1 MSSAEPVD
9 PSATTASS
17 AASST
22 APASGTTDH
31 AGKTS
36 NSSSILSVENLT
48 TSFRGDQGIVTAVKD
63 VSFSLG
69 KGEFVGLVGESG
81 CGKSVTSKSIMRLL
95 PAKGTQYSA
104 HSRILLDGQ
113 DLLTLSE
120 SQMRDVR
127 GNRIAMIFQEPM
139 TALNPVF
146 TIGWQLEEALV
157 YHTKL
162 SKSERKARVI
172 ELLKMVDIPS
182 PERRSE
188 EYPHQLSGGMRQR
201 VVIAMALACEPE
213 ILIADEPT
221 TALDVTIQAQ
231 ILRLMKDLQNRTGTA
246 ILLITHDLG
255 VVAQTCDRVVV
266 MYAGQVVEQTSVQK
280 LFHDPAHPYTK
291 ALLES
296 IPRSGRKEK
305 GKRLATIPGIV
316 PALFDMPP
324 GCRFADRCEIR
335 QDHCVAEMPL
345 IESIGEAHFARCHYP
360 VNSTSVSVASS
371 NSATE
376 GEV

>member
-1 MSSAEPVD
+1 MTETETAKIDTANTAAPSSA
-9 PSATTASS
+9 
-17 AASST
+17 
-22 APASGTTDH
+22 
-31 AGKTS
+31 
-36 NSSSILSVENLT
+36 ILSVENLT
-48 TSFRGDQGIVTAVKD
+48 TSFRGDQGLVTAVSN
-63 VSFSLG
+63 VSFTLG

-95 PAKGTQYSA
+95 PEKVTRYGPEGK
-104 HSRILLDGQ
+104 ILLDGQ
-113 DLLTLSE
+113 NLLDFSE
-120 SQMRDVR
+120 KQMREIR

-162 SKSERKARVI
+162 SKKERRERVI

-182 PERRSE
+182 PERRAD

-266 MYAGQVVEQTSVQK
+266 MYAGQVVEQASVKK
-280 LFHDPAHPYTK
+280 LFHDAAHPYAK

-316 PALFDMPP
+316 PALHDMPK
-324 GCRFADRCEIR
+324 GCRFADRCDYR
-335 QDHCVAEMPL
+335 QDRCVSEMPS
-345 IESIGEAHFARCHYP
+345 IETVDTDHLARCHFP
-360 VNSTSVSVASS
+360 VNSKSKTNQPASSVA
-371 NSATE
+371 E
-376 GEV
+376 GGA

>member
-1 MSSAEPVD
+1 MTDIQASKSSQD
-9 PSATTASS
+9 DCAST
-17 AASST
+17 SSIQ
-22 APASGTTDH
+22 S
-31 AGKTS
+31 K
-36 NSSSILSVENLT
+36 SSSVLSVENLT
-48 TSFRGDQGIVTAVKD
+48 TSFRSDQGKVTAVSN
-63 VSFSLG
+63 VSFELA

-95 PAKGTQYSA
+95 PDKVTEYAADGK
-104 HSRILLDGQ
+104 ILLDGQ
-113 DLLTLSE
+113 DLLKFSE
-120 SQMRDVR
+120 SQMRDIR

-162 SKSERKARVI
+162 SKKDRRLRVI

-182 PERRSE
+182 PERRAD

-231 ILRLMKDLQNRTGTA
+231 ILRLMKDLKDRTGTA

-266 MYAGQVVEQTSVQK
+266 MYAGQVVEQASVQK

-296 IPRSGRKEK
+296 IPRSGRKQK

-316 PALFDMPP
+316 PALFDMPS
-324 GCRFADRCEIR
+324 GCRFADRCDFR
-335 QDHCVAEMPL
+335 QDRCVAELPEIQT
-345 IESIGEAHFARCHYP
+345 IEEQHLARCHFP
-360 VNSTSVSVASS
+360 VHSTSKNRQPAHSIA
-371 NSATE
+371 E